1 MMTAL
6 LIILA
11 LVLLLAGL
19 AGAVHPLLPGMPLM
33 FAGTWLLA
41 YSQDYE
47 VIGTTALTVL
57 GLIMALAWTLDYM
70 AGLLGAKFT
79 GASRQALWGS
89 LAGGVVGLFFALPG
103 MVLGP
108 LFGAAAGE
116 FAARRS
122 LWAAGKVGLGT
133 LLGFVAGV
141 VAKLGCALVVLFS
154 IFGLYVYYWLS

>member
-1 MMTAL
+1 
-6 LIILA
+6 
-11 LVLLLAGL
+11 
-19 AGAVHPLLPGMPLM
+19 
-33 FAGTWLLA
+33 
-41 YSQDYE
+41 
-47 VIGTTALTVL
+47 
-57 GLIMALAWTLDYM
+57 M

-108 LFGAAAGE
+108 LVGAAAGE

>member
-70 AGLLGAKFT
+70 AGLLRAKFT
-79 GASRQALWGS
+79 GG
-89 LAGGVVGLFFALPG
+89 
-103 MVLGP
+103 
-108 LFGAAAGE
+108 
-116 FAARRS
+116 
-122 LWAAGKVGLGT
+122 
-133 LLGFVAGV
+133 
-141 VAKLGCALVVLFS
+141 
-154 IFGLYVYYWLS
+154 

>member
-1 MMTAL
+1 MTVL

-19 AGAVHPLLPGMPLM
+19 AGSIHPLLPGMPLM

-57 GLIMALAWTLDYM
+57 GLIMALAWTLDYV

-79 GASRQALWGS
+79 GVRWQAVLSGCFLRCRAWCWVRWLARQWGNLRHNAVCGPPARWAWAHSWALWQAWWRS
-89 LAGGVVGLFFALPG
+89 WAVRWWCCLAF
-103 MVLGP
+103 
-108 LFGAAAGE
+108 
-116 FAARRS
+116 S
-122 LWAAGKVGLGT
+122 
-133 LLGFVAGV
+133 
-141 VAKLGCALVVLFS
+141 GCMC
-154 IFGLYVYYWLS
+154 IIG

>member
-1 MMTAL
+1 MTAL

-70 AGLLGAKFT
+70 AGAVGLSGGRRCGAVFCAAGHGAGPADWRGGGGICGTAQLVGGRQGRLGHAF
-79 GASRQALWGS
+79 GLCGGRGGEAGLC
-89 LAGGVVGLFFALPG
+89 AGGAVQHFRAVC
-103 MVLGP
+103 VL
-108 LFGAAAGE
+108 LAE
-116 FAARRS
+116 
-122 LWAAGKVGLGT
+122 
-133 LLGFVAGV
+133 LGFQVACCQAG
-141 VAKLGCALVVLFS
+141 AT
-154 IFGLYVYYWLS
+154 